1 MNNNVMRSDL
11 GKVQGLGSAKH
22 GVGHWK
28 IQRIT
33 AIGMIP
39 LLLWFIPSLL
49 ITILGSYDEG
59 VLWIQ
64 NPFNATG
71 LILLIGTL
79 FFHASLGLQVVIED
93 YVHSEGLKVLS
104 IMLIKLF
111 SSLIMRLKLRIL
123 LISQNLLNPL
133 IQVIA

>member
-22 GVGHWK
+22 GVGNWK

-49 ITILGSYDEG
+49 ITILGSYNEG
-59 VLWIQ
+59 ILWIQ

-93 YVHSEGLKVLS
+93 YVHSEGLKIISIMVIKLLSILLGVLS
-104 IMLIKLF
+104 ILCV
-111 SSLIMRLKLRIL
+111 LKIFL
-123 LISQNLLNPL
+123 
-133 IQVIA
+133 